1 MEGSMK
7 FEEKMPS
14 QLRQQILMKAK
25 SALNDNK
32 VSRRKMIM
40 KWVFGGLSMAATS
53 GAGFFV
59 FKTSFQKNENQ
70 LLAANMDLLETIE
83 NSDDLELVAEFDLLE
98 DFDLLENLDFFINFD
113 SIENSD
119 LWEDILETDT
129 DVDNIEEIGEDSI

>member
-98 DFDLLENLDFFINFD
+98 NFDFFINFD

-129 DVDNIEEIGEDSI
+129 DFDNIEEIGEDSI